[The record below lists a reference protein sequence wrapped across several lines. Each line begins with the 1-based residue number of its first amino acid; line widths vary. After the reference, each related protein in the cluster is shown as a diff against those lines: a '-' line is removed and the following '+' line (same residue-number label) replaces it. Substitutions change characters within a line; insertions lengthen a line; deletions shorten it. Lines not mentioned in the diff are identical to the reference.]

1 VRSFHP
7 TPVELV
13 QAGKRSQAP
22 STSLDGVVDDSV
34 IAPPAAKKPRTISEN
49 RFSPVPEY
57 PERKSSN
64 EPRTRDNPNSDTA
77 LYEGYSMESHEMAFG
92 IPLTPGKSDKPV
104 AGAASRDAPGNIR
117 SPAKSVKS
125 YFSAPD
131 SDSAES
137 PMQANL
143 LLESPVSPMLSYAQN
158 PSGFLPQITST
169 QIRKGSPTPDRTN
182 SGAFGIG
189 YSSQFDVE
197 RHVDRV
203 SELLEKDVDI
213 DGWLRDVGTVDAS
226 QD

>member
-1 VRSFHP
+1 MP
-7 TPVELV
+7 
-13 QAGKRSQAP
+13 
-22 STSLDGVVDDSV
+22 LDGVADDSV
-34 IAPPAAKKPRTISEN
+34 IAPPAAKRPRTVPEN
-49 RFSPVPEY
+49 RSTPVPEH

-64 EPRTRDNPNSDTA
+64 EPRIRDNPNPGTA
-77 LYEGYSMESHEMAFG
+77 PYGGYSMDSHEMVFG
-92 IPLTPGKSDKPV
+92 APLTPGKSDEPL
-104 AGAASRDAPGNIR
+104 AGDASRDAPGNIR
-117 SPAKSVKS
+117 SPAKSIKS

-131 SDSAES
+131 SDPSES

-143 LLESPVSPMLSYAQN
+143 LLESPISPMLSYAQN
-158 PSGFLPQITST
+158 PSGFMPQITST
-169 QIRKGSPTPDRTN
+169 QNRKGSPTPDRTN
-182 SGAFGIG
+182 GGAFGMG